1 MVGTWWVH
9 GGYMVGTWW
18 VQGRYMV
25 GTWRE
30 KIHNI
35 EGVGTW

>member
-1 MVGTWWVH
+1 MVGYMVSTWWVH
-9 GGYMVGTWW
+9 
-18 VQGRYMV
+18 GRYMV